1 MVDSRGRV
9 VGINTLMNGPE
20 VGVAIP
26 VHVAEEFLKSV
37 TANARQSNAPESNI
51 ANTVSL

>member
-9 VGINTLMNGPE
+9 VGINTLMSGPE

-26 VHVAEEFLKSV
+26 VHVAEEFIKSV
-37 TANARQSNAPESNI
+37 AANQPPSERASTIQ
-51 ANTVSL
+51 V